1 MENIINRLIQIE
13 DQAQAIVFD
22 AQRLKANLKSN
33 IDVDVENI
41 HNDIKERVEKKYDT
55 IKNSEQDYAE
65 KKISELKLKY
75 QKAEEELDSV
85 CKGKKDEWVNKI
97 CDEIIG
103 IV

>member
-65 KKISELKLKY
+65 KKIS
-75 QKAEEELDSV
+75 
-85 CKGKKDEWVNKI
+85 
-97 CDEIIG
+97 
-103 IV
+103 